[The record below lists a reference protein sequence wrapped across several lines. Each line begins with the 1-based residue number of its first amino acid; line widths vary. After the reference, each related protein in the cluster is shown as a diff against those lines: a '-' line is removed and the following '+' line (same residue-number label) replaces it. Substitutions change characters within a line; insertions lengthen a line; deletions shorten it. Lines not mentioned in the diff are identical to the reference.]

1 MLFKNHSQC
10 KGRAAHR
17 SLRRLDVRIVAP
29 RAGAAV
35 SADAAAVVGPR
46 DRRHGLEAV
55 EEGVVVQAVHLL
67 VEGVLR
73 QRDEWSCGSAKQYE
87 ESLCSAPAGSR
98 NRCTP
103 PG

>member
-73 QRDEWSCGSAKQYE
+73 QRDEWSCGSA
-87 ESLCSAPAGSR
+87 
-98 NRCTP
+98 
-103 PG
+103 